1 LSVLRVGEVLVDVEH
16 IVVIVAAAIT
26 AIAAVLGVN
35 TWRRQLR
42 GQAHYEVARGALRA
56 VYRVW
61 DSVALVRSP
70 FMSSGEMAAAI
81 AEVEPDPK
89 NLQGETDE
97 ARIRAV
103 AAGYQ
108 VRWRAVASAMSD
120 LDLARVE
127 AEALWG
133 TEAAECLAAI
143 RKCVHE
149 LNAALTM
156 YLRRQRNAWRGGAS
170 ANFDE
175 GIERIVFGAG
185 EDEFQG
191 KVRAAVE
198 TAEAFFRPTLELKLK
213 LPRFRGR

>member
-1 LSVLRVGEVLVDVEH
+1 MLGEIEH
-16 IVVIVAAAIT
+16 VVVIVAAAIT
-26 AIAAVLGVN
+26 AIAAVLGVS

-42 GQAHYEVARGALRA
+42 GQAHYEAARSTLRA
-56 VYRVW
+56 VYRVR
-61 DSVALVRSP
+61 DAVAMVRSP
-70 FMSSGEMAAAI
+70 FMSSGERASAL

-89 NLQGETDE
+89 NPLDETRE
-97 ARIRAV
+97 GSIRAM

-133 TEAAECLAAI
+133 SEVVECLAAI
-143 RKCVHE
+143 RRCVHE

-156 YLRRQRNAWRGGAS
+156 YLQRQRKAWRGKAPTS
-170 ANFDE
+170 HDE
-175 GIERIVFGAG
+175 EIERIVFGAG
-185 EDEFQG
+185 DDEFQG

-198 TAEAFFRPTLELKLK
+198 TAEAFLRPKLK
-213 LPRFRGR
+213 